1 MMQIFLSLLI
11 FLIVDANLS
20 ASGHNV
26 GISCPRVSVICAAD
40 DCYHSPFYF
49 KVQLSDVAQ
58 NEKVSYH
65 WSLPLGKGQIV
76 AGQGTSKVKVVANN
90 SDTVTAT
97 VEVQGL
103 PAECGPAIASMSIIS
118 ETELAPPV
126 QKIDEFG
133 SLPLE
138 KIKPRLDQLAYQLR
152 NQPGAQGYI
161 LSSGKWA
168 LAGRAQR
175 YLSKAY
181 NLESGRI
188 VYVQRKT
195 KGPILIKLY
204 IVPAGANPPGS

>member
-1 MMQIFLSLLI
+1 MLIFVSLLI
-11 FLIVDANLS
+11 FLIVDGNLS

-26 GISCPRVSVICAAD
+26 GISCPRVTVICAGE
-40 DCYHSPFYF
+40 DCYRSPFYF
-49 KVQLSDVAQ
+49 KAQLSDVAQ

-65 WSLPLGKGQIV
+65 WSLPFGQGQIV
-76 AGQGTSKVKVVANN
+76 DGQGTAKVKVVANN
-90 SDTVTAT
+90 SHNVTAT

-103 PAECGPAIASMSIIS
+103 PAECGPAIASMTVI
-118 ETELAPPV
+118 TEPAPPV

-138 KIKPRLDQLAYQLR
+138 KIKPRLDKLAYQLR

-168 LAGRAQR
+168 LAGSAQR
-175 YLSKAY
+175 YLSRAH

-188 VYVQRKT
+188 VYVQTEAKR
-195 KGPILIKLY
+195 PMLIKLY